1 MIDQDAPNNA
11 IRLCYSTA
19 TDEEIVR
26 GAKILG
32 QLSHDVMEGRVPS
45 KP

>member
-1 MIDQDAPNNA
+1 MIDQDAPNNYV
-11 IRLCYSTA
+11 RLCYSTA

-32 QLSHDVMEGRVPS
+32 QLSFDYLKTPVIG
-45 KP
+45 